1 MFPGMAHPP
10 PPPPGPGGPNLAQS
24 GMPWPGKPKGGGK
37 PLQPPGASGAIAS
50 LVINPDFFTKD
61 ADTRRAKHWWS
72 PADPEGPGFC
82 ALVLTMFAALLLV
95 ITLPF
100 SLCTCIKVVAEYE
113 RSVIFRL
120 GRLRKG
126 GAKGPGIFFIIP
138 CTDSYQKVDLRTV
151 SFDVPPQEVL
161 SRDSVTVSV
170 DAVVYYRVSNPT
182 MATNNIEDY
191 SHSTRLL
198 AATTLRN
205 VLGTKNL
212 AEILSERETISHVM
226 QSSLDDATDPWGV
239 KVERVE
245 IKDVRLP
252 VQLQRAMAAEAEAAR
267 EARAKVIAAEGE
279 QKASRALR
287 EAAETIADSHSALQL
302 RYLQT
307 LNSISAEKNST
318 IIFPFPMELLSQ
330 WALKSGDS
338 RASTPRRSSPTSTL
352 PRSSRALPSPTT
364 ITSSRPPPS
373 THHQKD

>member
-1 MFPGMAHPP
+1 
-10 PPPPGPGGPNLAQS
+10 
-24 GMPWPGKPKGGGK
+24 
-37 PLQPPGASGAIAS
+37 
-50 LVINPDFFTKD
+50 
-61 ADTRRAKHWWS
+61 
-72 PADPEGPGFC
+72 
-82 ALVLTMFAALLLV
+82 
-95 ITLPF
+95 
-100 SLCTCIKVVAEYE
+100 
-113 RSVIFRL
+113 
-120 GRLRKG
+120 
-126 GAKGPGIFFIIP
+126 
-138 CTDSYQKVDLRTV
+138 
-151 SFDVPPQEVL
+151 
-161 SRDSVTVSV
+161 
-170 DAVVYYRVSNPT
+170 
-182 MATNNIEDY
+182 
-191 SHSTRLL
+191 LL

-338 RASTPRRSSPTSTL
+338 RASTPRRSSPTSM
-352 PRSSRALPSPTT
+352 RSSRALPSPTSSST
-364 ITSSRPPPS
+364 TSRP
-373 THHQKD
+373 THHHKD